1 MITKIISGI
10 VSGVVAIVAIGLLYV
25 RLKRSRRREK
35 LDSLQKEEDPSYP
48 SNSVD
53 KVNGTFAPPAEHDT
67 LRPHLY
73 SGPDSS
79 EEGLMSY
86 KLDDGPARSNL
97 RLLPAPILP
106 STAPVPRSP
115 DVATTSSSAPDL
127 SRSFVS
133 PAPFVQGPPVTE
145 DIPLGQV
152 QFSRHPRPNFT
163 TRME

>member
-1 MITKIISGI
+1 MIVKIITGI
-10 VSGVVAIVAIGLLYV
+10 VSGVIAIVAIGILYG
-25 RLKRSRRREK
+25 RWKRSRRREAF
-35 LDSLQKEEDPSYP
+35 DSLQKVEDTNHPG
-48 SNSVD
+48 NRVD
-53 KVNGTFAPPAEHDT
+53 NVDGTFTPPAEDDT

-79 EEGLMSY
+79 EEALMSY

-97 RLLPAPILP
+97 RLLSAPMLP

-115 DVATTSSSAPDL
+115 DVATTSSALDL

-133 PAPFVQGPPVTE
+133 SAPFVQGSPVTE
-145 DIPLGQV
+145 DIQLDQV